1 LVILSLTCGDHGEL
15 IEISSNV
22 DSIFT
27 FNILMGRLK
36 PQSNGA
42 LYSNMVITRLVVDG
56 WAVTVGTAKRGLGGL
71 WPRPVPSLLYQM

>member
-27 FNILMGRLK
+27 FNILMGTLK